1 MDFHVFDT
9 YVKANDGHTMHFD
22 VITDKKNNEEAISF
36 AEELKSI
43 FVKEGIRVALDIR
56 NEKIGYK
63 IREHSNAKTQL
74 MAIIGKKE
82 VEEEKISIRNLRRDQ
97 NDLVKKKEKTF

>member
-36 AEELKSI
+36 AKEWLRSI
-43 FVKEGIRVALDIR
+43 NENDAIVTSEDCKFCHSESVPEDVEIEIMTNGYFIAKMEGCP
-56 NEKIGYK
+56 E
-63 IREHSNAKTQL
+63 
-74 MAIIGKKE
+74 
-82 VEEEKISIRNLRRDQ
+82 
-97 NDLVKKKEKTF
+97 

>member
-1 MDFHVFDT
+1 M
-9 YVKANDGHTMHFD
+9 
-22 VITDKKNNEEAISF
+22 TDEAISF

-43 FVKEGIRVALDIR
+43 FIKEGVRVSLDIR

-82 VEEEKISIRNLRRDQ
+82 VEEEKISIRNLLDSKTETLSVKDAL
-97 NDLVKKKEKTF
+97 NKLKELVAIP